1 MYLCVYLWVYKCYGD
16 VVMGMCGIRVC
27 AGELLLLG
35 RVLLVGGFLIR
46 VVCAGAW
53 SEPAELVI
61 VTCRLS
67 DGCIFEGVTDNIE
80 SFIGDMDNEKEG
92 GKQMEAVKRGVT
104 GDFGVIGSTVVCI
117 VVVVRSGFT
126 SELSSLLLKTRSFA
140 IVH

>member
-1 MYLCVYLWVYKCYGD
+1 MRWD
-16 VVMGMCGIRVC
+16 
-27 AGELLLLG
+27 
-35 RVLLVGGFLIR
+35 LVGTRRIGD
-46 VVCAGAW
+46 
-53 SEPAELVI
+53 SD
-61 VTCRLS
+61 LS
-67 DGCIFEGVTDNIE
+67 FIWDGCIFEGVVGNME